1 MSLLVDVMAKARCK
15 KKKEKAPRA
24 SSCLRLLRL
33 LLQENHPCTHP
44 SEETKPAIKQLVHMD
59 EKLHM
64 DEILTSFLFHISLVN
79 I

>member
-1 MSLLVDVMAKARCK
+1 
-15 KKKEKAPRA
+15 
-24 SSCLRLLRL
+24 
-33 LLQENHPCTHP
+33 
-44 SEETKPAIKQLVHMD
+44 VHMD